1 MSKIEIYLI
10 LTSIIIIIL
19 TLRVKK
25 TDKTVTIQFGLLQLF
40 KGRKH
45 E

>member
-10 LTSIIIIIL
+10 LISIIIIIS
-19 TLRVKK
+19 TLRIEK
-25 TDKTVTIQFGLLQLF
+25 TDKTVTIQFGILQLL
-40 KGRKH
+40 KRKKN